1 LEFVNEIIESESS
14 DHQDSESTADPNGSA
29 AGFDGV
35 NESLDAVSGAWHEG
49 SEMPRKSES
58 ANSFL

>member
-1 LEFVNEIIESESS
+1 LKFVNEIIESEAS
-14 DHQDSESTADPNGSA
+14 DQHDSKATADPDGSA

-35 NESLDAVSGAWHEG
+35 NESLDAISGAWNEG